1 MPDYLKIRKR
11 KNDMNSH
18 EMTKTAVKALDSK
31 KAEDIKVLDIKH
43 LSVIA
48 DYFVICNG
56 KSTTQLKALADECEY
71 QMSQAGFK
79 LDHREGLNNGGWIL
93 LDYIDVV
100 VHIYNEQS
108 RNYYNLERFWKDG
121 IEIDVEKILGG
132 EQK

>member
-1 MPDYLKIRKR
+1 
-11 KNDMNSH
+11 MNSF

-56 KSTTQLKALADECEY
+56 KSTTQLKALADECEF
-71 QMSQAGFK
+71 QMEKAGFK

-93 LDYIDVV
+93 LDYIDIV

-121 IEIDVEKILGG
+121 IEIEVEKIIGG